1 MNKKLIHLTESD
13 LHNIIKESVRN
24 ILSEDKTLYDYYES
38 DLNRYMQELNR
49 YNEEYEQFKKTGT
62 VSHEFL
68 VALLREYR
76 NMLDMLIGTTKTNM
90 SYHKQR

>member
-13 LHNIIKESVRN
+13 LHSIIKESIHN
-24 ILSEDKTLYDYYES
+24 ILSENKTLYDYYKS
-38 DLNRYMQELNR
+38 ELSR
-49 YNEEYEQFKKTGT
+49 YNEEYEKFKKTGT

-68 VALLREYR
+68 VKLLSEYK
-76 NMLDMLIGTTKTNM
+76 NMLNMLISTTETNM

>member
-13 LHNIIKESVRN
+13 LHNIIKESIHN
-24 ILSEDKTLYDYYES
+24 ILLEDKTLYDYYES
-38 DLNRYMQELNR
+38 DLTRYMENLNR
-49 YNEEYEQFKKTGT
+49 YNEEYQEFKKTGT

-68 VALLREYR
+68 AELLREYK
-76 NMLDMLIGTTKTNM
+76 NILDMLINTTKLNM